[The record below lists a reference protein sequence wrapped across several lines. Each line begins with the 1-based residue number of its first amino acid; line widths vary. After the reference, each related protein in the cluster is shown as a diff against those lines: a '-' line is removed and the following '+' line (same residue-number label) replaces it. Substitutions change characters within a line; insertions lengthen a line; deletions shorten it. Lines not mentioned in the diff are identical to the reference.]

1 MPNDLAQKYRP
12 KTLAEVVGQE
22 VAVEQLEGM
31 LTELPLP
38 PAILLHGPTSSGKTT
53 LSRIIPTYA
62 NCQESE
68 YLEPCWKCRSCTA
81 ALKMVA
87 GIRSHPDVEVINC
100 AGDRGIDM
108 TRALRQRVQF
118 SPTFNYR
125 WFVLDECH
133 RLTPDAQENLLTLL
147 EEPPKRTRFILLT
160 TNPEKLKKTLKDR
173 CQVFALKTVNVDVLT
188 KLLRKV
194 TKAEGT
200 LLPKKS
206 CREIAEVAEGYP
218 REALKITEQVLNSLK
233 HGGKE
238 IGPKAVSLKIQE
250 VTKYA
255 APAVSRAYME
265 GVFGANY
272 TLAFSALDN
281 IDNYEFLAVRAIET
295 IQEALYYWVDPV
307 QEQLIRNNPNHLRSI
322 DLPDKVIGRKLL
334 RTGHIQ
340 KLLDTYLNAQERIK
354 VYLVDPRAI
363 MQSATM
369 EAIRLVAK
377 WQIKAKKKPASS
389 KVVTKKRHARKKKRA

>member
-12 KTLAEVVGQE
+12 KTLNEVVGQE
-22 VAVEQLEGM
+22 AVVEQLEGM
-31 LTELPLP
+31 LAELPLP

-53 LSRIIPTYA
+53 LSRIVPTYA
-62 NCQESE
+62 NCQESG
-68 YLEPCWKCRSCTA
+68 YLEPCWECRSCKA
-81 ALKMVA
+81 AVKMVA
-87 GIRSHPDVEVINC
+87 GIRTHPDVEVINC

-118 SPTFNYR
+118 RPTFNYR
-125 WFVLDECH
+125 WFILDECH
-133 RLTPDAQENLLTLL
+133 RLTPDAQENLLTVL

-173 CQVFALKTVNVDVLT
+173 CQVFTLKTVNVDVLT

-218 REALKITEQVLNSLK
+218 REALKITEQVLNGLK
-233 HGGKE
+233 HGGKK
-238 IGPKAVSLKIQE
+238 INPKAVSVKIQE

-265 GVFGANY
+265 GIFGANY
-272 TLAFSALDN
+272 TLAFSAIDN
-281 IDNYEFLAVRAIET
+281 IDNHEFLAVRAIET
-295 IQEALYYWVDPV
+295 IQEALYYWVDPA
-307 QEQLIRNNPNHLRSI
+307 QEHLTRNNPNHLHGI
-322 DLPDKVIGRKLL
+322 DIPDKMAGRKLL
-334 RTGHIQ
+334 RAGYVQ
-340 KLLDTYLNAQERIK
+340 KLLNIYLDAQERVK
-354 VYLVDPRAI
+354 GYLVDPRAV

-369 EAIRLVAK
+369 EAVRLVVK
-377 WQIKAKKKPASS
+377 WQATSKKAPAKKRR
-389 KVVTKKRHARKKKRA
+389 TKKKKVA

>member
-12 KTLAEVVGQE
+12 KNLNEVIGQGA
-22 VAVEQLEGM
+22 VVEQLEGM
-31 LTELPLP
+31 LMEEPLP

-53 LSRIIPTYA
+53 LSRIVPTYA
-62 NCQESE
+62 NCKDSE
-68 YLEPCWKCRSCTA
+68 YFEPCWECHSCKA
-81 ALKMVA
+81 AIRMIA

-118 SPTFNYR
+118 RPTYNYR
-125 WFVLDECH
+125 WFILDECH
-133 RLTPDAQENLLTLL
+133 RLTPDAQENLLTVL
-147 EEPPKRTRFILLT
+147 EEPPKTSRFILLT

-173 CQVFALKTVNVDVLT
+173 CQVFTLKTVDADVLT

-218 REALKITEQVLNSLK
+218 REALKITEQVLNGLK
-233 HGGKE
+233 HGGKK
-238 IGPKAVSLKIQE
+238 ISPKAVSIKIQE
-250 VTKYA
+250 ITKYA
-255 APAVSRAYME
+255 APEVSRAYME
-265 GVFGANY
+265 GIFGSNY
-272 TLAFSALDN
+272 TLAFSAMDN

-295 IQEALYYWVDPV
+295 IQEVIYYWVDPA
-307 QEQLIRNNPNHLRSI
+307 QEQLPRNNPNHLRGI
-322 DLPDKVIGRKLL
+322 DLPDTTAGRKLL

-340 KLLDTYLNAQERIK
+340 ELLDIYLNAQERIK
-354 VYLVDPRAI
+354 TYLVNPRAV
-363 MQSATM
+363 MHSATM
-369 EAIRLVAK
+369 QAIRVVVK
-377 WQIKAKKKPASS
+377 WQALLKKK
-389 KVVTKKRHARKKKRA
+389 KVA